1 MENLSKEVIYVFKKQ
16 GFVIVST
23 LDLNGGIHCAAKG
36 IVGMDQGGRVYI
48 IDLYKNKTF
57 NNLKKNPIVSI
68 TAVDE
73 ETFTGYTLKGK
84 AKIVDREEIKNHII
98 ESWENKVIQRVSK
111 RVIGDIKKEIKS
123 LHHPEAIF
131 PQPQYLIE
139 VDVESVIDLTPK
151 HLKRKK

>member
-1 MENLSKEVIYVFKKQ
+1 MKNLSKEVIYVFEKQ

-23 LDLNGGIHCAAKG
+23 LDSNGGIHCAAKG
-36 IVGMDQGGRVYI
+36 IVGMEEEGKVYV

-57 NNLKKNPIVSI
+57 NNLKKNPTVSI

-84 AKIVDREEIKNHII
+84 AKIVDRKEIKSHII
-98 ESWENKVIQRVSK
+98 ESWENKVVQRVSK
-111 RVIGDIKKEIKS
+111 RVIGDIKKETKS

-131 PQPQYLIE
+131 PPPEYLIE
-139 VDVESVIDLTPK
+139 VDVESVVDLTPQ
-151 HLKRKK
+151 HLKKK